1 MIAFDVLTDFC
12 KKVAVDIFRGFRY
25 TDDMALGPY
34 GCPDA

>member
-12 KKVAVDIFRGFRY
+12 KKDAVDIFHRFRY